1 MNFETFIDLHTHSN
15 ASDGSFSPSQI
26 IELAEQKG
34 LSVVA
39 LTDHD
44 SVNGIDEFIEAASK
58 KGLVTAV
65 PGVEFSASFQNT
77 EVHILG
83 LFVDYKSESL
93 SKMLFEIRENR
104 KKRNLLIIEKLRAL
118 NYEINYDELMATAG
132 NDCNI
137 GRPHFARILIEK
149 GYFTTVQEVFDK
161 CLKRGAT
168 AFCSRVL
175 PKPRE
180 AIDEIHKAGGLAFWA
195 HPVFRRDDEKHYVR
209 KAVKRLISMGIDGI
223 EAFYTSYTPEQ
234 HKLIYD
240 TAIENNLLVCGGSD
254 FHGRNQPAI
263 ELGTGFGTLKVPY
276 SVYENLM
283 VHKATA
289 QVIT

>member
-1 MNFETFIDLHTHSN
+1 MNSETFIDLHTHST

-26 IELAEQKG
+26 IALAEQKG

-44 SVNGIDEFIEAASK
+44 SVNGMDEFMEAASK
-58 KGLVTAV
+58 TTNIVAV
-65 PGVEFSASFQNT
+65 PGVEFSVSFQRT

-83 LFVDYKSESL
+83 LFVDYKSDSL
-93 SKMLFEIRENR
+93 NKMLYEIRENR
-104 KKRNLLIIEKLRAL
+104 KRRNLLIIEKLRSL
-118 NYEINYDELMATAG
+118 DYDISYEEVMAASG

-161 CLKRGAT
+161 CLKRGAS
-168 AFCSRVL
+168 AYCERVL

-195 HPVFRRDDEKHYVR
+195 HPVFRRDDEKQYV
-209 KAVKRLISMGIDGI
+209 KKTVKRLINMGIDGI

-234 HKLIYD
+234 HKLIHD
-240 TAIENNLLVCGGSD
+240 AAIDNKLLVCGGSD

-263 ELGTGFGTLKVPY
+263 DLGCGFGTLKVPF
-276 SVYENLM
+276 SVYESLLAHM
-283 VHKATA
+283 SAAKASA
-289 QVIT
+289 